1 MAKTDNLLTG
11 GDLLARTLREAGV
24 KRIFALH
31 GGHHEALFKGCH
43 EQGIELMDFRHESA
57 AGHAADAYARTTG
70 DLGVCII
77 TAGPGFT
84 NGVSAIANAKLD
96 GSPVLFIIGA
106 PPLREVET
114 NPLQGGIDQIA
125 MARPM
130 TKWAFSIPTT
140 ERIPDL
146 TAMAIRKARAG
157 TKGPVVL
164 ELPIDVLHM
173 KVPASRATKA
183 AGVNVAPHPAPSAG
197 EVAALAE
204 LVRSAER
211 PAIIAG
217 TEAANVATA
226 EALRRFAAAT
236 GIPCFFKS
244 QAMGLLPY
252 DHAQNGGSPGNLA
265 GLMLM
270 GGNRPD
276 LVILLGGK
284 LGLLLGGRSGA
295 IVPDAAKLVQV
306 HSDATEIGRLRSV
319 DLAIAAGTAETLDAL
334 GEALEGADPTAFAGW
349 CQEATSLKGAMAA
362 MFPDPNAAKN
372 GVHPY
377 HAAKAVC
384 AVAGRDACYAFDGGE
399 AASWGGDAVQV
410 DGPCQVLG
418 HGYLGCLGIGPGFAI
433 GLQVAHP
440 DRRVVH
446 LTGDGAMGF
455 HIQEFDTMVRHNL
468 PIVTVVFNNGVWG
481 MSIHGQQ
488 LMYGANYN
496 IITQIAGTRYADI
509 AAAFGCHAERVDRL
523 EDVGS
528 AMERAFASGKPAM
541 VEIMVDAD
549 VVHPVTASMLGQ
561 IAEGSSDVMI
571 PYYENIPAEA
581 T

>member
-173 KVPASRATKA
+173 KVPASRA
-183 AGVNVAPHPAPSAG
+183 
-197 EVAALAE
+197 
-204 LVRSAER
+204 
-211 PAIIAG
+211 
-217 TEAANVATA
+217 
-226 EALRRFAAAT
+226 AAT
-236 GIPCFFKS
+236 RVSTSVRNSSKIAFCTAIFIARMRLS
-244 QAMGLLPY
+244 Q
-252 DHAQNGGSPGNLA
+252 
-265 GLMLM
+265 
-270 GGNRPD
+270 RW
-276 LVILLGGK
+276 I
-284 LGLLLGGRSGA
+284 GGRFSLSTPSRSVSSSPL
-295 IVPDAAKLVQV
+295 IVSNSCKLVLLSLPVASRQYQ
-306 HSDATEIGRLRSV
+306 SCNAC
-319 DLAIAAGTAETLDAL
+319 LA
-334 GEALEGADPTAFAGW
+334 
-349 CQEATSLKGAMAA
+349 
-362 MFPDPNAAKN
+362 
-372 GVHPY
+372 
-377 HAAKAVC
+377 
-384 AVAGRDACYAFDGGE
+384 
-399 AASWGGDAVQV
+399 
-410 DGPCQVLG
+410 
-418 HGYLGCLGIGPGFAI
+418 
-433 GLQVAHP
+433 
-440 DRRVVH
+440 
-446 LTGDGAMGF
+446 
-455 HIQEFDTMVRHNL
+455 
-468 PIVTVVFNNGVWG
+468 
-481 MSIHGQQ
+481 
-488 LMYGANYN
+488 
-496 IITQIAGTRYADI
+496 
-509 AAAFGCHAERVDRL
+509 
-523 EDVGS
+523 
-528 AMERAFASGKPAM
+528 
-541 VEIMVDAD
+541 
-549 VVHPVTASMLGQ
+549 
-561 IAEGSSDVMI
+561 
-571 PYYENIPAEA
+571 
-581 T
+581 

>member
-1 MAKTDNLLTG
+1 M
-11 GDLLARTLREAGV
+11 
-24 KRIFALH
+24 
-31 GGHHEALFKGCH
+31 
-43 EQGIELMDFRHESA
+43 
-57 AGHAADAYARTTG
+57 
-70 DLGVCII
+70 
-77 TAGPGFT
+77 
-84 NGVSAIANAKLD
+84 
-96 GSPVLFIIGA
+96 
-106 PPLREVET
+106 
-114 NPLQGGIDQIA
+114 
-125 MARPM
+125 
-130 TKWAFSIPTT
+130 
-140 ERIPDL
+140 
-146 TAMAIRKARAG
+146 
-157 TKGPVVL
+157 
-164 ELPIDVLHM
+164 
-173 KVPASRATKA
+173 
-183 AGVNVAPHPAPSAG
+183 
-197 EVAALAE
+197 
-204 LVRSAER
+204 
-211 PAIIAG
+211 
-217 TEAANVATA
+217 
-226 EALRRFAAAT
+226 
-236 GIPCFFKS
+236 
-244 QAMGLLPY
+244 
-252 DHAQNGGSPGNLA
+252 
-265 GLMLM
+265 
-270 GGNRPD
+270 
-276 LVILLGGK
+276 
-284 LGLLLGGRSGA
+284 
-295 IVPDAAKLVQV
+295 
-306 HSDATEIGRLRSV
+306 
-319 DLAIAAGTAETLDAL
+319 
-334 GEALEGADPTAFAGW
+334 
-349 CQEATSLKGAMAA
+349 EATSLKGAMAA